1 MKTEIITNCLDLL
14 AGFELLA
21 PTEQTGVFL
30 TIIDT
35 LGSYTKPTKK
45 RDNTPIIT
53 QKLNAYLFVSN
64 VRNACKLG
72 VTGAITPIQAYETA
86 LSNLE
91 NALTE
96 LLK

>member
-1 MKTEIITNCLDLL
+1 MTIITTSLDLL
-14 AGFELLA
+14 AGFDFLLFK
-21 PTEQTGVFL
+21 EQIHVL
-30 TIIDT
+30 LSVIDT

-45 RDNTPIIT
+45 RDATPIVI
-53 QKLNAYLFVSN
+53 QKLNAYLFISN

-72 VTGAITPIQAYETA
+72 VTGAITPKQAHETA

>member
-14 AGFELLA
+14 AGFELLD
-21 PTEQTGVFL
+21 PTQQTGIFV

-35 LGSYTKPTKK
+35 LGSYPKPQKK
-45 RDNTPIIT
+45 HDNVRAKDNLISV
-53 QKLNAYLFVSN
+53 YLFVSN

-72 VTGAITPIQAYETA
+72 EFGAITPIQANQTILA
-86 LSNLE
+86 NLE

>member
-1 MKTEIITNCLDLL
+1 MKTTIITTSLDLL
-14 AGFELLA
+14 AGFDFLLLK
-21 PTEQTGVFL
+21 EQMHVL
-30 TIIDT
+30 LSVVDT

-45 RDNTPIIT
+45 RETTPIAT

-72 VTGAITPIQAYETA
+72 VTGAITPTQAHETA

-91 NALTE
+91 MALTE